1 MDDGQLMPL
10 VNGLRE
16 ALKPT
21 DFHVAPQ
28 LLIVNSGRVRAGYR
42 IGELLFQGIDGKRTV
57 IHIIGERPG
66 SGHHTLSVYITTAD
80 GSQWS
85 IPDAVDHN
93 ITRVVSGIATTALVP
108 ELAVKECVKIL
119 SSKMPIAS

>member
-1 MDDGQLMPL
+1 MYTA
-10 VNGLRE
+10 RE
-16 ALKPT
+16 SAP
-21 DFHVAPQ
+21 DRFH
-28 LLIVNSGRVRAGYR
+28 R
-42 IGELLFQGIDGKRTV
+42 IGELLFQGIDGKRT
-57 IHIIGERPG
+57 ILHIIGERPG

-93 ITRVVSGIATTALVP
+93 ITRVVSGIATTALHP

-119 SSKMPIAS
+119 V